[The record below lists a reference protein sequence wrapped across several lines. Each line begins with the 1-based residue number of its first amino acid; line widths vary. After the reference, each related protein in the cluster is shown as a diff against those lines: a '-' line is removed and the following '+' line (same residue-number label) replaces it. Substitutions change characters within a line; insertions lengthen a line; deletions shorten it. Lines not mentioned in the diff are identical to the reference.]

1 MEIKPKTLSL
11 KDLEELQGTKDV
23 EEKKKKFMGHI
34 GGLKKRQTLKR
45 DRFYLPVLHLN
56 DPTQWPVAESR
67 PQFTDTVAYNVCLG
81 NCCGVEGVYSA
92 CCQMDMEDM
101 EHVLGPVDEKWIEN
115 TIAWFAKKGIPTTR
129 ADLVID
135 FEEGKLIGEKFFEGA
150 RKQVFFSKDT
160 YPILRFQI
168 NGPRFACKFLN
179 TVNGKCQIYE
189 QRPGMCRG
197 YLCQYVRSNFLVKT
211 DPTNHPNTYSK
222 IR

>member
-11 KDLEELQGTKDV
+11 KDLEELQSTQPSV
-23 EEKKKKFMGHI
+23 EKKKFMSHLGS
-34 GGLKKRQTLKR
+34 LKKRQTLKR

-56 DPTQWPVAESR
+56 DPTQWPVSDSR
-67 PQFTDTVAYNVCLG
+67 TQFTDTVAHNVCLG
-81 NCCGVEGVYSA
+81 NCCGIEGVYSA
-92 CCQMDMEDM
+92 CCQMDLEDL
-101 EHVLGPVDEKWIEN
+101 EHVLGPVDEKWIES

-135 FEEGKLIGEKFFEGA
+135 FEEGRLIGEKFFEGA
-150 RKQVFFSKDT
+150 RKQVFSSKET

-197 YLCQYVRSNFLVKT
+197 YLCQYVKANFLVRT
-211 DPTNHPNTYSK
+211 DPENHPNTYSK
-222 IR
+222 VR